1 VSETIANRI
10 TQVQERMRAALRRA
24 QREDEVTL
32 VAVSK
37 VFPAEMMAE
46 AYSGGIRHFGENR
59 VQEFEGNRP
68 GLNLPGATF
77 HLIGHLQSN
86 KARKAVELFDRIDSV
101 DSPSLAQRLGK
112 MAEEAGREL
121 PVLLQVH
128 LGEERTKSGVL
139 PAEAVE
145 TTRQVAGINGLRL
158 HGLMAIPPYR
168 EDPEQARLFFRQLRE
183 LAEEIDRASI
193 PGVSMG
199 TLSMGMTH
207 DFEVAIEEGATEVR
221 VGTAIFGER
230 PPPGRVKGL
239 RGLPAVAG

>member
-1 VSETIANRI
+1 MVNRI
-10 TQVQERMRAALRRA
+10 AQVQERMQAALRRA

-37 VFPAEMMAE
+37 VFPAETIAE
-46 AYSGGIRHFGENR
+46 AYSCGVCHFGENR
-59 VQEFEGNRP
+59 VQEFEGKRP
-68 GLNLPGATF
+68 ALNLPGATF

-112 MAEEAGREL
+112 IAEEAGREL

-128 LGEERTKSGVL
+128 VGEERTKGGVL
-139 PAEAVE
+139 PAEAGATVRRMADVKGIRVE
-145 TTRQVAGINGLRL
+145 
-158 HGLMAIPPYR
+158 GLMAIPPYR
-168 EDPEQARLFFRQLRE
+168 EDPEQARPFFRQLRE
-183 LAEEIDRASI
+183 LAEEIDRTGI

-207 DFEVAIEEGATEVR
+207 DFEIAIEEGATEIR

-230 PPPGRVKGL
+230 PPLGKARGR
-239 RGLPAVAG
+239 AGGRA